1 MSQRLLKSV
10 LFMMLLGGSV
20 AHAGDLEGDLEK
32 AAAPL
37 SPAAQARRL
46 VAELRAE
53 LREVEDE
60 IRNVPYLDA
69 LERREVS
76 RANLRAF
83 AGEQYHIIRK
93 DLRSGAMM
101 LSRFG
106 TDPAARKFFQD
117 NVNGE
122 VIALGMIIDFGKA
135 LGLTEADLEAYQ
147 PRALAQAYPSFVT
160 ACTLHGSEAE
170 VATSYLVNFPVF
182 GENTAR
188 MGAALRNKYGFSEKD
203 TAFFDFFGGLPPN
216 FEPDAMA
223 VIESGLAK
231 GADPFDI
238 KRSAR
243 LLQAYELFFWQ
254 AVPDNPK

>member
-1 MSQRLLKSV
+1 MSHSLLKSV
-10 LFMMLLGGSV
+10 LFVTLLGGSV
-20 AHAGDLEGDLEK
+20 SHAADLEK
-32 AAAPL
+32 VTAPA

-46 VAELRAE
+46 VAELREE
-53 LREVEDE
+53 LREVEDQL
-60 IRNVPYLDA
+60 RNVPYLPA
-69 LERREVS
+69 LERGEVS
-76 RANLRAF
+76 RDNLRAF
-83 AGEQYHIIRK
+83 AGEQYHSIRK

-106 TDPAARKFFQD
+106 TDPATRKFFQD
-117 NVNGE
+117 NVDGE

-160 ACTLHGSEAE
+160 AFTLQGSEAE
-170 VATSYLVNFPVF
+170 VAASYLVNFPVF

-188 MGAALRNKYGFSEKD
+188 MGAALRSKYGLSEED

-223 VIESGLAK
+223 AIESGLAN

-254 AVPDNPK
+254 AVADNPK